1 MNIMKEGGL
10 WTIFFFYFFLL
21 FYNYIVV
28 KSIETWYNKDR
39 KKGK

>member
-28 KSIETWYNKDR
+28 KSIKTWYNKDR

>member
-10 WTIFFFYFFLL
+10 RTIFFFCFFLL

-28 KSIETWYNKDR
+28 KSTKTWYNKDR

>member
-10 WTIFFFYFFLL
+10 RTIFFFAFFCP

-28 KSIETWYNKDR
+28 KSTITWYNKDR